1 MSLRFAMVSDTHVG
15 MTAASVERL
24 RPVYAAIAR
33 RAPDF
38 VLHCGDITDTGLPGE
53 YERYWQ
59 TVPAALRGRIR
70 HVPGNHEVRWDPTA
84 KGLYREQFGA
94 VPYSFDAGGLHVTG
108 FDPTQPL
115 LEPGHCG
122 AAALEWLDRDLA
134 AAGGPTLLF
143 QHFPVAGEHDY
154 IDDQAALLELIARHD
169 VRVLVAGHVHRETVT
184 RLAGPVQVT
193 LQAVLKEPVFY
204 WAELGDGPALTI
216 SHVTVAA
223 DGTQAGSPVAAVPLT
238 GPWTRPWTR
247 LLAGPR
253 PRHRQAGGAAAA
265 GLPRPRWR
273 LRLPGSVQAGIA
285 VAGGGVA
292 GGGGAGEVV
301 VAASTSGDVAAVRVP
316 ADRGDRGVS
325 WLWRA
330 RFGPVYR
337 RPGVSHDGRTL
348 FVPSAD
354 RHLYALDAST
364 GLVGWRFAADAPVL
378 SQPLV
383 TPELVVFTAGERLLA
398 VHAASGEL
406 AWAVPG
412 RGFSAGRAGCDG
424 ERVYTA
430 AADGF
435 ARAHD
440 LRTGREAWS
449 HRMVSGDLHRV
460 TLYSGWDDVIA
471 LGAGVVLAA
480 TVSGTQALEA
490 ATGAPRWT
498 LPGSTMYPPTVVLG
512 DGTALF
518 TTERGLLTRVGL
530 ADGSAVWQAD
540 LGVGVQNAGLA
551 VAGDSAWV
559 VSADGRLVRVR
570 LADGRELG
578 SVRYSLAQCYSAPA
592 VTGDTLVAGDQ
603 DGVVHGLRLPAG
615 SQGPGP
621 YRMNA
626 SSAPNVAS
634 GCSSCGRCPAW
645 LMTVN
650 CACGKAAARA
660 CPYPGVTMRSLSPQS
675 TRTGISTRPSRPGSP
690 GSCMYGSPA
699 KTRMVAMFAARCA
712 ACSGGTVAGST

>member
-1 MSLRFAMVSDTHVG
+1 
-15 MTAASVERL
+15 
-24 RPVYAAIAR
+24 
-33 RAPDF
+33 
-38 VLHCGDITDTGLPGE
+38 
-53 YERYWQ
+53 
-59 TVPAALRGRIR
+59 
-70 HVPGNHEVRWDPTA
+70 
-84 KGLYREQFGA
+84 
-94 VPYSFDAGGLHVTG
+94 
-108 FDPTQPL
+108 
-115 LEPGHCG
+115 
-122 AAALEWLDRDLA
+122 
-134 AAGGPTLLF
+134 
-143 QHFPVAGEHDY
+143 
-154 IDDQAALLELIARHD
+154 
-169 VRVLVAGHVHRETVT
+169 
-184 RLAGPVQVT
+184 
-193 LQAVLKEPVFY
+193 
-204 WAELGDGPALTI
+204 
-216 SHVTVAA
+216 
-223 DGTQAGSPVAAVPLT
+223 
-238 GPWTRPWTR
+238 
-247 LLAGPR
+247 
-253 PRHRQAGGAAAA
+253 
-265 GLPRPRWR
+265 
-273 LRLPGSVQAGIA
+273 
-285 VAGGGVA
+285 
-292 GGGGAGEVV
+292 VV

-316 ADRGDRGVS
+316 ADRGDMGVS

-364 GLVGWRFAADAPVL
+364 GLVSWRFAADAPVL

-383 TPELVVFTAGERLLA
+383 APELVVFTAGERLLA

-449 HRMVSGDLHRV
+449 HPMVSGDLHRV

-490 ATGAPRWT
+490 ATGAPRWS

-518 TTERGLLTRVGL
+518 TTERGLLSRVGL
-530 ADGSAVWQAD
+530 VDGGTVWQAG

-570 LADGRELG
+570 LADGREQG
-578 SVRYSLAQCYSAPA
+578 SVRFTLAQCYSAPA
-592 VTGDTLVAGDQ
+592 VAGDTLVAGDQ
-603 DGVVHGLRLPAG
+603 DGMVHGLRLPAG
-615 SQGPGP
+615 PGP
-621 YRMNA
+621 
-626 SSAPNVAS
+626 
-634 GCSSCGRCPAW
+634 CG
-645 LMTVN
+645 
-650 CACGKAAARA
+650 
-660 CPYPGVTMRSLSPQS
+660 
-675 TRTGISTRPSRPGSP
+675 
-690 GSCMYGSPA
+690 
-699 KTRMVAMFAARCA
+699 
-712 ACSGGTVAGST
+712 

>member
-1 MSLRFAMVSDTHVG
+1 MA
-15 MTAASVERL
+15 
-24 RPVYAAIAR
+24 
-33 RAPDF
+33 
-38 VLHCGDITDTGLPGE
+38 GD
-53 YERYWQ
+53 
-59 TVPAALRGRIR
+59 
-70 HVPGNHEVRWDPTA
+70 
-84 KGLYREQFGA
+84 
-94 VPYSFDAGGLHVTG
+94 
-108 FDPTQPL
+108 
-115 LEPGHCG
+115 
-122 AAALEWLDRDLA
+122 
-134 AAGGPTLLF
+134 
-143 QHFPVAGEHDY
+143 
-154 IDDQAALLELIARHD
+154 
-169 VRVLVAGHVHRETVT
+169 
-184 RLAGPVQVT
+184 
-193 LQAVLKEPVFY
+193 
-204 WAELGDGPALTI
+204 
-216 SHVTVAA
+216 
-223 DGTQAGSPVAAVPLT
+223 
-238 GPWTRPWTR
+238 
-247 LLAGPR
+247 
-253 PRHRQAGGAAAA
+253 
-265 GLPRPRWR
+265 
-273 LRLPGSVQAGIA
+273 A
-285 VAGGGVA
+285 VAGD
-292 GGGGAGEVV
+292 VV

-316 ADRGDRGVS
+316 ADRGGRSVS

-337 RPGVSHDGRTL
+337 RPGVSRDGRTL

-398 VHAASGEL
+398 VHATSGEL

-518 TTERGLLTRVGL
+518 ATERGLLSRVGL
-530 ADGSAVWQAD
+530 ADGGAVWQAD

-559 VSADGRLVRVR
+559 ATADGRLVRVR
-570 LADGRELG
+570 LADGREQG
-578 SVRYSLAQCYSAPA
+578 AVRYTLAQCFSAPA

-603 DGVVHGLRLPAG
+603 GGVVHGLRLPAARVLPDERV
-615 SQGPGP
+615 QGAERGVGLLQLRQVPGLADDRELRLREGRGQGLP
-621 YRMNA
+621 VPGHDDAVAVTPEHQDRDLYPAEPTGQPGVVHVRVAGEDAHGRHVGGPQRGLLRRHGGRVDVEAVGVVERVLGHAAGVEREEVADRLSLDQHADRVDQDQAADQPGLVAHGHLGADPATDGRADDQHVLAVLVPEQAQVGGGQVTDRGEPRRAGRAVPARMDWRKGVHGTGQVGGDA
-626 SSAPNVAS
+626 LY
-634 GCSSCGRCPAW
+634 GGR
-645 LMTVN
+645 
-650 CACGKAAARA
+650 AAAAVQDQRGA
-660 CPYPGVTMRSLSPQS
+660 
-675 TRTGISTRPSRPGSP
+675 PGSGLGQGNLGGP
-690 GSCMYGSPA
+690 AGAELDGADAGSGHESVSVPYL
-699 KTRMVAMFAARCA
+699 RI
-712 ACSGGTVAGST
+712 ACSVLSGVSGWTSAIICPRSRK

>member
-1 MSLRFAMVSDTHVG
+1 MSLRFAMVTDTHVG

-94 VPYSFDAGGLHVTG
+94 VPYSFDAGGVHVTG

-122 AAALEWLDRDLA
+122 AATLEWLDRDLA
-134 AAGGPTLLF
+134 AAGGPALLF
-143 QHFPVAGEHDY
+143 QHFPVGGEHDY

-169 VRVLVAGHVHRETVT
+169 VRLLVAGHVHRETVT
-184 RLAGPVQVT
+184 RLDGLVQLT

-204 WAELGDGPALTI
+204 WAELGDGPTLLV
-216 SHVTVAA
+216 SRVTMAA
-223 DGTQAGSPVAAVPLT
+223 DGTQAGSPVAAVPLA
-238 GPWTRPWTR
+238 GPLTRPR
-247 LLAGPR
+247 PGHR
-253 PRHRQAGGAAAA
+253 PRGGATAGVPGAWAPPAADHAAAAGA
-265 GLPRPRWR
+265 GLPRPQWR
-273 LRLPGSVQAGIA
+273 LRLAGSVQAGIAVAGSVQAGIAVAGSVQAGIA
-285 VAGGGVA
+285 VAGGSVADDAVA
-292 GGGGAGEVV
+292 GDVV

-316 ADRGDRGVS
+316 ADRGDRSVS

-337 RPGVSHDGRTL
+337 RPGVSRDGRTL

-490 ATGAPRWT
+490 ATGAPRWS

-518 TTERGLLTRVGL
+518 TTERGLLSRVGL
-530 ADGSAVWQAD
+530 ADGSTVWQAD

-559 VSADGRLVRVR
+559 A
-570 LADGRELG
+570 
-578 SVRYSLAQCYSAPA
+578 
-592 VTGDTLVAGDQ
+592 
-603 DGVVHGLRLPAG
+603 
-615 SQGPGP
+615 
-621 YRMNA
+621 
-626 SSAPNVAS
+626 
-634 GCSSCGRCPAW
+634 
-645 LMTVN
+645 
-650 CACGKAAARA
+650 
-660 CPYPGVTMRSLSPQS
+660 
-675 TRTGISTRPSRPGSP
+675 
-690 GSCMYGSPA
+690 
-699 KTRMVAMFAARCA
+699 
-712 ACSGGTVAGST
+712 